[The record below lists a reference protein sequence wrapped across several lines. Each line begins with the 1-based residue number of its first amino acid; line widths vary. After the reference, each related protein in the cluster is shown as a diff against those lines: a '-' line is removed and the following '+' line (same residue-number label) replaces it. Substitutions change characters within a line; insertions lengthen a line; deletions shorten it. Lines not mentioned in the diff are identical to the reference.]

1 MLCIC
6 SFYANLTVH
15 MIQSHAEFLLFIVLV
30 AVFFSGKQKRQAR
43 FRQLIPDLKGV
54 LDFHVDEHVIQCA
67 FNSFHRNFSAR
78 TKSIESTCGQTIKTA
93 IAINVMIYIYI
104 YTISI
109 RPVLSIQ
116 RIMQNYSN
124 EFGRFTS
131 SHHIRPIFIL
141 LLSYTL
147 INGIDVGQY
156 YDAIDSRCSRLYI
169 AKSTMSIWQTRKHNC
184 FVFK

>member
-104 YTISI
+104 Y
-109 RPVLSIQ
+109 IQ
-116 RIMQNYSN
+116 FR
-124 EFGRFTS
+124 FGRFYLYRELCR
-131 SHHIRPIFIL
+131 IIQMNLGVLRLRIIFGRF
-141 LLSYTL
+141 SF
-147 INGIDVGQY
+147 Y
-156 YDAIDSRCSRLYI
+156 YYR
-169 AKSTMSIWQTRKHNC
+169 TR
-184 FVFK
+184 